1 MGPLL
6 RRVRVNLFGGTKIP
20 YYQFYLRSRAQ
31 RTMFILLFDPWIHEL
46 DRLESWFQI
55 IPDVISS
62 SKFGFFLM
70 QNDTNSKVYQ
80 ARDGTGDVRRW
91 MEINEYDGPDHLN
104 VWNTKYGNMINGTD
118 GYGFAPFSESPPDIF
133 IDLLCRSFHLSLPA
147 ENSQRKSH
155 TKMKFI
161 LSWDTFATPEEV
173 PDNIDFCVGGQCPKA
188 GLLNLTE
195 CTRTQFGVSIPLV
208 VSFPYLCNVDSSILD
223 EIELRTSCPSNF
235 KNIGRGSSR
244 GLAKFNSKLISRE

>member
-20 YYQFYLRSRAQ
+20 YYQFYLRSRAPL
-31 RTMFILLFDPWIHEL
+31 TMFMVLFDPWNHGL
-46 DRLESWFQI
+46 DQLEPWFQI
-55 IPDVISS
+55 IPDVIPS

-147 ENSQRKSH
+147 DNSQRKSH
-155 TKMKFI
+155 TKTKFI
-161 LSWDTFATPEEV
+161 LSWDTFE
-173 PDNIDFCVGGQCPKA
+173 F
-188 GLLNLTE
+188 LLIK
-195 CTRTQFGVSIPLV
+195 SII
-208 VSFPYLCNVDSSILD
+208 IL
-223 EIELRTSCPSNF
+223 N
-235 KNIGRGSSR
+235 KYYN
-244 GLAKFNSKLISRE
+244 NN